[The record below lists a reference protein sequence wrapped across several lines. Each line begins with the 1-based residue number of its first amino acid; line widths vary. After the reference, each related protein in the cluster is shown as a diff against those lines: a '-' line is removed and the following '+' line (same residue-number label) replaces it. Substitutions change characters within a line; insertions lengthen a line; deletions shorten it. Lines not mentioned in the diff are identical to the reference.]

1 MSFNFVEPAAMATA
15 AASLTGLGGQMTG
28 ASAAAAA
35 PTMGIIPPGIE
46 ETSALLAAS
55 LSTHGAVYQAAA
67 MVADMFH
74 QLAAV
79 NLATNGAGYEA
90 VDVAAATGAL
100 L

>member
-55 LSTHGAVYQAAA
+55 LSTHGAVYQAAS
-67 MVADMFH
+67 MVAQLFH
-74 QLAAV
+74 QMAAA
-79 NLATNGAGYEA
+79 NLAINGAGYEA